1 MKQKVHISLH
11 PTIYKRSKQY
21 AKDVQRSLS
30 EVVERLLER
39 EITRVDLIQDEPGNY
54 SVDKKSGVK

>member
-11 PTIYKRSKQY
+11 PTVYKLSKQY
-21 AKDVQRSLS
+21 AKDAQRSLS

-39 EITRVDLIQDEPGNY
+39 EIARVDLIQEVPEKY
-54 SVDKKSGVK
+54 SVDKKASP

>member
-11 PTIYKRSKQY
+11 PAVYKLSKQY
-21 AKDVQRSLS
+21 AKEAQRSLS

-39 EITRVDLIQDEPGNY
+39 EIARVDLIQEGPEKY
-54 SVDKKSGVK
+54 SVDKKTIP